1 MIVFRFKAKFAGI
14 DGEDLKRKNM
24 GFIALCHAGE
34 GFKPWQVQGAGL
46 SFWLLSVF
54 LFGAGAAFL
63 HILGLPVKWLHGL
76 LALPCPAS
84 PSSWPFVACSAHV
97 QDAKP

>member
-1 MIVFRFKAKFAGI
+1 MIVLHFKAKFAEI

-24 GFIALCHAGE
+24 GFIALCRAGE
-34 GFKPWQVQGAGL
+34 GFKPWQGQGAGL
-46 SFWLLSVF
+46 SFWLLSTF

-63 HILGLPVKWLHGL
+63 HVLGLPEKWLHGP
-76 LALPCPAS
+76 LALPNTAS
-84 PSSWPFVACSAHV
+84 PCSWPFVVCSAHV